1 MKLIYK
7 VICFCIYICV
17 ILLVHFRFHPCLSDF
32 RCVTEEEVRSI
43 IISSPPKSCCL
54 DPIPTPLL
62 MKHLD
67 STVGTITSIINE
79 SLSSGSMPDSF
90 KHAGVRPLLK
100 KQNMPSN
107 ELKNYRPVSN
117 LPFLSK
123 ILEKVVLSQLEVHFL
138 KYNLLDSH
146 QSAYREFHNTETAL
160 LKVHND
166 LLCAADKNDI
176 SILALLDLSAAFDTI
191 DHHILLERLR
201 ITMGLSGTVL
211 SWFESYVTGRSQSV
225 IVNCLQ
231 SSIMFNS
238 GCPKAQ
244 YLAQFCILC
253 TQHHLARSLKDTTLT
268 IIMYAEL
275 RCINLSLFQIFNF

>member
-1 MKLIYK
+1 
-7 VICFCIYICV
+7 
-17 ILLVHFRFHPCLSDF
+17 
-32 RCVTEEEVRSI
+32 
-43 IISSPPKSCCL
+43 
-54 DPIPTPLL
+54 

-67 STVGTITSIINE
+67 STVGTITSIVNE
-79 SLSSGSMPDSF
+79 SLSSGSVPDSF
-90 KHAGVRPLLK
+90 KHAVVGPLLK
-100 KQNMPSN
+100 KQNMPPN

-123 ILEKVVLSQLEVHFL
+123 ILEKVVLNQLKGHLL

-166 LLCAADKNDI
+166 LICAADKNDI
-176 SILALLDLSAAFDTI
+176 SILAPLDLSAAFDTI
-191 DHHILLERLR
+191 DHHILLDRLR

-211 SWFESYVTGRSQSV
+211 SWFESFVTGRSQSV

-231 SSIMFNS
+231 SSIFDVQF
-238 GCPKAQ
+238 GVPKAQ

-253 TQHHLARSLKDTTLT
+253 TQHHLARSLKNTTLT
-268 IIMYAEL
+268 IICML
-275 RCINLSLFQIFNF
+275 MTLSCINLSLFQIFNF

>member
-1 MKLIYK
+1 MIRSPRSGK
-7 VICFCIYICV
+7 VLTMLPYPHHHTLSFKVNVC
-17 ILLVHFRFHPCLSDF
+17 LLLDVLQKR
-32 RCVTEEEVRSI
+32 RSI

-79 SLSSGSMPDSF
+79 SLSSGSVPDSF
-90 KHAGVRPLLK
+90 KHAIVRPLLK
-100 KQNMPSN
+100 KQNMPPN

-123 ILEKVVLSQLEVHFL
+123 ILEKVVLSQLKGHLL

-146 QSAYREFHNTETAL
+146 QSAYREFHNTETVL

-176 SILALLDLSAAFDTI
+176 SILALLDLSVAFDT
-191 DHHILLERLR
+191 R
-201 ITMGLSGTVL
+201 
-211 SWFESYVTGRSQSV
+211 Q
-225 IVNCLQ
+225 
-231 SSIMFNS
+231 
-238 GCPKAQ
+238 
-244 YLAQFCILC
+244 
-253 TQHHLARSLKDTTLT
+253 
-268 IIMYAEL
+268 
-275 RCINLSLFQIFNF
+275 